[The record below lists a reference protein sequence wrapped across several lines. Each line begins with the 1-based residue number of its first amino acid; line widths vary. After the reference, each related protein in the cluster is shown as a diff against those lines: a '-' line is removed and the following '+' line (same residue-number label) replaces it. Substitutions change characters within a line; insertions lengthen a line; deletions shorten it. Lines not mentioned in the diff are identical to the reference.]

1 MAAPEATAAP
11 RLMECRSA
19 AVSFLSWALVVS
31 GAAFL
36 LRQTR
41 RCGQYG
47 RYAEPGGRCW
57 PAGPAWFLQEVPHV
71 LILKM
76 KISTFFFDLQFLLRM
91 IHFLLKSPLVVE
103 EKSTEKPHVSKLKKK
118 VAAYWIISTAH
129 LTI

>member
-1 MAAPEATAAP
+1 
-11 RLMECRSA
+11 MECRSA

-57 PAGPAWFLQEVPHV
+57 PAGPAWFLQEVPAFLVPLLLLVGFGEPGAATGRSLLVWTFMLHYFYRSEGPNRDGWEV
-71 LILKM
+71 LERFGVFWVI
-76 KISTFFFDLQFLLRM
+76 
-91 IHFLLKSPLVVE
+91 
-103 EKSTEKPHVSKLKKK
+103 
-118 VAAYWIISTAH
+118 
-129 LTI
+129 